1 MASAILRRDP
11 DRASMPTRKPSSV
24 DEFLS
29 TLEHRRK
36 DEVEFLRQLI
46 LGCSPEISEQIK
58 WNAPSFGFAGDD
70 RVTMRLQPKDRV
82 ELVFHRGAKVK
93 DSSTFRF
100 DDPSALLEFKAPDR
114 AVIAFAN
121 LDDIQAKQVQLR
133 DLVKR
138 WMTAT
143 S

>member
-1 MASAILRRDP
+1 MAK
-11 DRASMPTRKPSSV
+11 RKPSSV
-24 DEFLS
+24 DEFLNA
-29 TLEHRRK
+29 LEHRRK

-46 LGCSPEISEQIK
+46 LACSPKISEQIK
-58 WNAPSFGFAGDD
+58 WNAPSFGFDGDD

-82 ELVFHRGAKVK
+82 ELVFHRGVEVK

-114 AVIAFAN
+114 AVIAFEN
-121 LDDIQAKQVQLR
+121 LDDIKAKKT
-133 DLVKR
+133 LVSELVTR
-138 WMTAT
+138 WMTET